1 MRCTIVTAVKLK
13 INYNVYFYYSS
24 LIQKVNKDNS
34 YIEVYAKIKMYRE
47 MKYYSLDRDI

>member
-13 INYNVYFYYSS
+13 INYNVYFYYIS

-34 YIEVYAKIKMYRE
+34 YIEVYTKLKMYRE
-47 MKYYSLDRDI
+47 TKYYSLDRDI